1 MLCFLTSQSLTCT
14 FSFALSCCLFVY
26 CRDRWKGLIDG
37 EFVPLDMDKTL
48 EENEIPDEASEFER
62 LSIEEEFY
70 FPILH
75 LYFNDDLTVA

>member
-1 MLCFLTSQSLTCT
+1 M
-14 FSFALSCCLFVY
+14 
-26 CRDRWKGLIDG
+26 RNRWKGLIHG

-48 EENEIPDEASEFER
+48 EENDIPDEASEFER

>member
-1 MLCFLTSQSLTCT
+1 M
-14 FSFALSCCLFVY
+14 
-26 CRDRWKGLIDG
+26 RNRWKGLIDG

-48 EENEIPDEASEFER
+48 EENDIPDEASEFER

>member
-1 MLCFLTSQSLTCT
+1 
-14 FSFALSCCLFVY
+14 
-26 CRDRWKGLIDG
+26 
-37 EFVPLDMDKTL
+37 MDKTL